1 LLRIS
6 FLGPGFQAAEEPGKV
21 GVEGVQ
27 FHCIP
32 SLWEDWRSLQAK
44 VEDME
49 GLGFDWGSIRGLFL
63 LRRLAGSS
71 TDWKSVYS
79 DVIDFLDS
87 MGKLIS
93 NFSKLVIL
101 ELAPAPKLFH
111 GQFIQMDVVEVAE
124 AK

>member
-1 LLRIS
+1 
-6 FLGPGFQAAEEPGKV
+6 
-21 GVEGVQ
+21 
-27 FHCIP
+27 
-32 SLWEDWRSLQAK
+32 
-44 VEDME
+44 ME

-93 NFSKLVIL
+93 NFSKL
-101 ELAPAPKLFH
+101 ELAPAPKPFH

>member
-1 LLRIS
+1 
-6 FLGPGFQAAEEPGKV
+6 
-21 GVEGVQ
+21 
-27 FHCIP
+27 
-32 SLWEDWRSLQAK
+32 
-44 VEDME
+44 ME

-87 MGKLIS
+87 MSKLIS

-101 ELAPAPKLFH
+101 ELAPAPKPFH

-124 AK
+124 VK